1 MSDRFIFFRKFIR
14 RNDNMQIRFMNV
26 EVDVGVV
33 LRFERRRNVE
43 FDVGVVVRPSRM
55 K

>member
-1 MSDRFIFFRKFIR
+1 MSGRFSFFRKLVR
-14 RNDNMQIRFMNV
+14 RNDNMQIRFMDV

-33 LRFERRRNVE
+33 LRFERRGKAE

>member
-1 MSDRFIFFRKFIR
+1 MSERFSFFRKLIR
-14 RNDNMQIRFMNV
+14 RNDNMQIRFMDV
-26 EVDVGVV
+26 EIDVGVA

-43 FDVGVVVRPSRM
+43 LDVGVVVRPSRM